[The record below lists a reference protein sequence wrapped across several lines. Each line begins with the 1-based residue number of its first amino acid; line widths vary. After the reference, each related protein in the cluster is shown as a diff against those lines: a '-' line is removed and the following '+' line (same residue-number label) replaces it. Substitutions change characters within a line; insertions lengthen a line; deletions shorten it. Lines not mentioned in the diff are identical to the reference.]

1 MKTITS
7 AELKNKLNTDADFFL
22 IDVRSN
28 EEYDQGHIAKALFG
42 PWETITERVKGIKP
56 SQELILYCN
65 TGVRAKKAA
74 SALEEVGYNNLSV
87 LIPGWIE
94 WNIQE

>member
-7 AELKNKLNTDADFFL
+7 AELKNKLQSESDFFL

-28 EEYDQGHIAKALFG
+28 EEYDQGHITKALFG

-56 SQELILYCN
+56 NQELVLYCN
-65 TGVRAKKAA
+65 TGIRANKAA
-74 SALEEVGYNNLSV
+74 KSLEEIGYNNVSV
-87 LIPGWIE
+87 YLPGWIE
-94 WNIQE
+94 WIENK